1 VSAEQLVALLLS
13 AAVAAYLVHALL
25 HPERY

>member
-1 VSAEQLVALLLS
+1 MQEASLGLFIALGL
-13 AAVAAYLVHALL
+13 AAYFVHALL